1 MTEEI
6 SVVVG
11 NPCDK
16 DHRWMCSKT
25 IADCVEALVG
35 AYYAGGGL
43 PAALQVMRWLGVNIK
58 IDKVLVEEAKMSAF
72 HWYHLSKVS
81 EIEFL
86 ESKLNYMFTVKGL
99 LLEAITHPSLQELGL
114 DYCYQR
120 LEFLGDSVWDLLI
133 TWHHFLSR
141 KNIDPGVLTDLRSAS
156 VNNENFAQ
164 VALKDDLLV
173 GCGRDKDMK
182 TAKAQAALCLL
193 KQLKD
198 NGYLENNS
206 KLTKSKLNN
215 PVHPI
220 TLPTR
225 MDKGGPRTALF
236 KLCRMLQWPM
246 PEFESREEKFRPPI
260 TINGLKT
267 PNFNLFM
274 TKLPLHI
281 PNSKVLTHGRA
292 KNRQEKCTR
301 FNSTCAAP

>member
-1 MTEEI
+1 M
-6 SVVVG
+6 
-11 NPCDK
+11 
-16 DHRWMCSKT
+16 
-25 IADCVEALVG
+25 L
-35 AYYAGGGL
+35 L
-43 PAALQVMRWLGVNIK
+43 PVFLPKAP
-58 IDKVLVEEAKMSAF
+58 KVLGDIVGSIAGAILIDI
-72 HWYHLSKVS
+72 Y
-81 EIEFL
+81 
-86 ESKLNYMFTVKGL
+86 LN
-99 LLEAITHPSLQELGL
+99 L
-114 DYCYQR
+114 DA
-120 LEFLGDSVWDLLI
+120 VWDIFKSLFSPIVTPDNLELPHLRELSELCSYFGYFIHTKSMKKGEEVI
-133 TWHHFLSR
+133 TE
-141 KNIDPGVLTDLRSAS
+141 LT
-156 VNNENFAQ
+156 VQ
-164 VALKDDLLV
+164 LKDDLLV

>member
-1 MTEEI
+1 MICCYQFFCPRLQRMWKRQGHEDCKSTSSFMLIETTKDKLYNGGQEVFHMAKVYPKGSKTEI
-6 SVVVG
+6 S
-11 NPCDK
+11 P
-16 DHRWMCSKT
+16 
-25 IADCVEALVG
+25 
-35 AYYAGGGL
+35 
-43 PAALQVMRWLGVNIK
+43 
-58 IDKVLVEEAKMSAF
+58 
-72 HWYHLSKVS
+72 
-81 EIEFL
+81 
-86 ESKLNYMFTVKGL
+86 
-99 LLEAITHPSLQELGL
+99 
-114 DYCYQR
+114 
-120 LEFLGDSVWDLLI
+120 
-133 TWHHFLSR
+133 
-141 KNIDPGVLTDLRSAS
+141 
-156 VNNENFAQ
+156 
-164 VALKDDLLV
+164 
-173 GCGRDKDMK
+173 
-182 TAKAQAALCLL
+182 
-193 KQLKD
+193 D